1 MAPEFPK
8 KLRSIQN
15 LQDIFTQRYF
25 PGGDAF
31 NEQIIKLH
39 DAAHQWSNINPT
51 ARGELQQQIVDAT
64 GAQLLGET
72 LGAQGFVNALPAG
85 SPRFTPEVLQNQIEG
100 LKELSQMIS
109 EGSLF
114 GESALMGAP
123 GQEIN
128 SPSRF
133 IFPAL
138 TNKEITELQKRG
150 REFYGQVG
158 QNYLQQ
164 VNAGRIPKATGAKLT
179 EMKFSPQAGVTLD
192 FPVNPQALAI
202 HENPNRIKVKGGYDI
217 PGTMSFGPMMQ
228 RMNTPMEIMVD
239 QPDWAYAGKEYLTK
253 DAFPAIQMGHPG
265 ETLEDIKARIN
276 ARAKFRNSYGGF
288 PIQDMGLL
296 EYGDAPKPGE
306 SNASFYKRLEQDQL
320 ADFQVKANEYPY
332 RPTTDIEFTQSA
344 ALVDPSLQRAY
355 NKLFAIAKNRGNL
368 RNIIKGATTSA
379 ADIAGSVP
387 LFDPA
392 FRQAVEQGD
401 TGKVVRQL
409 GTEYLAGTV
418 AAPVIGM
425 GVGALSQVAPQAA
438 RAVAGGLNAA
448 RAANPIAVVS
458 QLGGSSKINK
468 QADTQAAKAQL
479 ARAEAARRRG
489 GKWKFPTPFGTL
501 TIPEFGISEAG
512 GLLLR

>member
-1 MAPEFPK
+1 MCSSD
-8 KLRSIQN
+8 L
-15 LQDIFTQRYF
+15 
-25 PGGDAF
+25 
-31 NEQIIKLH
+31 
-39 DAAHQWSNINPT
+39 
-51 ARGELQQQIVDAT
+51 
-64 GAQLLGET
+64 
-72 LGAQGFVNALPAG
+72 
-85 SPRFTPEVLQNQIEG
+85 
-100 LKELSQMIS
+100 
-109 EGSLF
+109 
-114 GESALMGAP
+114 
-123 GQEIN
+123 
-128 SPSRF
+128 
-133 IFPAL
+133 
-138 TNKEITELQKRG
+138 
-150 REFYGQVG
+150 
-158 QNYLQQ
+158 
-164 VNAGRIPKATGAKLT
+164 
-179 EMKFSPQAGVTLD
+179 
-192 FPVNPQALAI
+192 VNPQALAI

-479 ARAEAARRRG
+479 ADRKSTR
-489 GKWKFPTPFGTL
+489 L
-501 TIPEFGISEAG
+501 NSSH
-512 GLLLR
+512 